1 MLNIKIKLNTIND
14 VKEFLNV
21 TNKIEEDVD
30 LNKGRYVI
38 DAKSVMGLFTIDLSD
53 PVKIVI
59 HSDDTSLLEQFKQWE
74 VN

>member
-14 VKEFLNV
+14 VKEFLNI
-21 TNKIEEDVD
+21 TNKIEEDID
-30 LNKGRYVI
+30 LNKGRYII
-38 DAKSVMGLFTIDLSD
+38 DAKSAMGLFTIDISD